1 MIREIFSS
9 IMGEGKYIGRRFI
22 FVRFAGCPLKCVYC
36 DEKSKEYFNR
46 VEKIPGSGEFETLQ
60 NMKIEDVINAI
71 DKLKTPDLFAI
82 SFTGGEPLLYHK
94 QIKEIVEILKD
105 KGYRTF
111 LESNGMFPEKVF
123 YFDIASIDI
132 KLREHFDHIKDEDYE
147 KLYKNELKTIKKL
160 YNLNSDV
167 YAKVVIMEK
176 TDIEEVKIIAKDLS
190 DIGNITL
197 CIQPVTPHGNIKSP
211 SQKKL
216 FEIMEACGE
225 YLKDNVML
233 TIQMHKYLGML

>member
-1 MIREIFSS
+1 MIREIFNS

-22 FVRFAGCPLKCVYC
+22 FVRFAGCPLNCVYC
-36 DEKSKEYFNR
+36 DEESKGYFNR

-60 NMKIEDVINAI
+60 KMEIEDIINAI
-71 DKLKTPDLFAI
+71 DKLKTPDLFAV

-94 QIKEIVEILKD
+94 QIKEIAEILKD

-111 LESNGMFPEKVF
+111 LESNGMFPERIF

-132 KLREHFDHIKDEDYE
+132 KLKEHFEYIKDEDYE

-160 YNLNSDV
+160 YNLNSDI
-167 YAKVVIMEK
+167 YAKVVIMEE
-176 TDIEEVKIIAKDLS
+176 TNIEDVKIIAKDLS

-211 SQKKL
+211 SQRKL

>member
-1 MIREIFSS
+1 MIKEIFSS

-22 FVRFAGCPLKCVYC
+22 FVRFAGCPLKCIYC
-36 DEKSKEYFNR
+36 DEESKSYLNR
-46 VEKIPGSGEFETLQ
+46 VEKIPGSGEFETLK
-60 NMKIEDVINAI
+60 NMDVEDVVNAV
-71 DKLKTPDLFAI
+71 DKLRTPDLFAV
-82 SFTGGEPLLYHK
+82 SFTGGEPLLYSK
-94 QIKEIVEILKD
+94 KIKEIAEILKD

-111 LESNGMFPEKVF
+111 LESNGLFPEKVF

-132 KLREHFDHIKDEDYE
+132 KLKEHFEFIKDNEYK
-147 KLYKNELKTIKKL
+147 KLYKKELETIKKL

-167 YAKVVIMEK
+167 YAKVVIMEN
-176 TDIEEVKIIAKDLS
+176 TDIEDVKRIAKDLS
-190 DIGNITL
+190 DIGDITL
-197 CIQPVTPHGNIKSP
+197 CIQPVTPNGDIKSP
-211 SQKKL
+211 SQRKL

>member
-22 FVRFAGCPLKCVYC
+22 FVRFAGCPLNCIYC
-36 DEKSKEYFNR
+36 DEMSKEYFNR

-60 NMKIEDVINAI
+60 NMEIEDVINAI
-71 DKLKTPDLFAI
+71 DKLKTPDLFAV

-132 KLREHFDHIKDEDYE
+132 KLREHFGHIKDEDYE

-176 TDIEEVKIIAKDLS
+176 TDIEDVKIIAKDLS

-233 TIQMHKYLGML
+233 TIQMHKYLGIL

>member
-22 FVRFAGCPLKCVYC
+22 FVRFAGCPLNCVYC
-36 DEKSKEYFNR
+36 DEESKGYFNR
-46 VEKIPGSGEFETLQ
+46 IEKIPGSGEFETLQ
-60 NMKIEDVINAI
+60 KIDIEDIINAI
-71 DKLKTPDLFAI
+71 DKLRTPDLFAV

-94 QIKEIVEILKD
+94 QIKEISNILKD
-105 KGYRTF
+105 NGYRTF
-111 LESNGMFPEKVF
+111 LESNGMFPERVF

-132 KLREHFDHIKDEDYE
+132 KLKEHFEFIKDDDYK

-176 TDIEEVKIIAKDLS
+176 TDIEDVKAIAKDLS
-190 DIGNITL
+190 DIGDLTL
-197 CIQPVTPHGNIKSP
+197 CIQPVTPYRDIKPP
-211 SQKKL
+211 SQRKL

-233 TIQMHKYLGML
+233 TIQMHKYLGVL

>member
-22 FVRFAGCPLKCVYC
+22 FVRFAGCPLNCIYC
-36 DEKSKEYFNR
+36 DEMSKGYFNR

-60 NMKIEDVINAI
+60 NMEIEDVINAI
-71 DKLKTPDLFAI
+71 DKLKTPDLFAV
-82 SFTGGEPLLYHK
+82 SFTGGEPLLYPK

-132 KLREHFDHIKDEDYE
+132 KLREHFEYIKDKDYK

-176 TDIEEVKIIAKDLS
+176 TDIEDVKIIAKDLS

-197 CIQPVTPHGNIKSP
+197 CIQPVTPHGNIIPP